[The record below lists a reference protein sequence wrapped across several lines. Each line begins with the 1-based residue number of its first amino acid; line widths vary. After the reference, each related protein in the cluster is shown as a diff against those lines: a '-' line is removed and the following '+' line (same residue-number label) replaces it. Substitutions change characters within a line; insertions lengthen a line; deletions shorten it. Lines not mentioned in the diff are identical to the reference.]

1 MDTRREARQHG
12 FLAIASGHCA
22 ALMAEHGRKENR
34 PLTSN
39 LQKVQIVPMAERG
52 QRSSKRKRKGYEMS
66 NTVIV
71 GCVAVAA
78 GAIGFLAGIV
88 CGTGL
93 LDEVDIN
100 FDEEDYNGWSDK
112 Q

>member
-22 ALMAEHGRKENR
+22 ALMAEHGQR
-34 PLTSN
+34 PS
-39 LQKVQIVPMAERG
+39 R
-52 QRSSKRKRKGYEMS
+52 RKRRRYAMS
-66 NTVIV
+66 NTLIV

-88 CGTGL
+88 CGTGS
-93 LDEVDIN
+93 LDEIDID
-100 FDEEDYNGWSDK
+100 FDEEDYEGWSDK
-112 Q
+112 R